1 MKTDFETRERLRK
14 NLPTIRNVAGWSAE
28 RLAELLD
35 ISRATMVTLENS
47 PGKMTVVQY
56 LALRALLAAEVAESG
71 NTYLGRAVSVLMDEI
86 DAPEEEKEK
95 YQQAALAAKK
105 VGRKAGSAAVQR
117 EALKT
122 ISEMKLSEIPPE
134 DIARGKA
141 FLEELLSR
149 PAHLKNQ

>member
-1 MKTDFETRERLRK
+1 
-14 NLPTIRNVAGWSAE
+14 
-28 RLAELLD
+28 
-35 ISRATMVTLENS
+35 
-47 PGKMTVVQY
+47 MTVVQY
-56 LALRALLAAEVAESG
+56 LALRALLAAEVSESG

-86 DAPEEEKEK
+86 DAPEEEKEN
-95 YQQAALAAKK
+95 YRQQAALAARK

-134 DIARGKA
+134 EIARGKA

-149 PAHLKNQ
+149 PARLNDHNAKGGDT